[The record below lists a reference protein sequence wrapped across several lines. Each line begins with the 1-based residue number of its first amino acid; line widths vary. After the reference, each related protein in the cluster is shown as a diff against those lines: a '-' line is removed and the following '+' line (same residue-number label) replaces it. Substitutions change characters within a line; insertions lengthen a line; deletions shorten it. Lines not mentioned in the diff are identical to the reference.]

1 MYHLK
6 NASIF
11 IQTSFGLSRKTINK
25 QKVKSNEQKLTTSKL
40 KVTSNKQKVISNKQ
54 KLKSNKQ
61 KVTNNKQ
68 KVTSNEQK
76 TNKHRALSKIF
87 HIFSMRKTS
96 GILCFAF
103 VFLYLY
109 CWNFCCTKLQK
120 HKNWINGQRVHE
132 SLQKSI
138 EVHGI
143 FNRPQRKTISTINF
157 WCWYCSWRII
167 YYVTGN
173 ILLDRSIL

>member
-1 MYHLK
+1 MCNLK
-6 NASIF
+6 NAGIF
-11 IQTSFGLSRKTINK
+11 IQTSFALSRKIINK
-25 QKVKSNEQKLTTSKL
+25 QKVKSNEQKLTTNKL
-40 KVTSNKQKVISNKQ
+40 KVTSNEQKVITNKQ
-54 KLKSNKQ
+54 KLKS
-61 KVTNNKQ
+61 NKQ

-76 TNKHRALSKIF
+76 TNKHQALSKIF

-96 GILCFAF
+96 GMLCFAF

-109 CWNFCCTKLQK
+109 CRNFCCTKLQK
-120 HKNWINGQRVHE
+120 LKNWINGQRVDE

-157 WCWYCSWRII
+157 WCWYCSSRII

-173 ILLDRSIL
+173 ILLD